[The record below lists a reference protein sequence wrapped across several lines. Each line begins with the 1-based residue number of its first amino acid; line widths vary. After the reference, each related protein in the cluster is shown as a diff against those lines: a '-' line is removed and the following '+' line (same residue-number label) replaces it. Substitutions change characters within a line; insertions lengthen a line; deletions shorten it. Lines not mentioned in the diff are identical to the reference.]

1 MSGPFMHMWFH
12 TQPQDTVLFK
22 TWNVTDAGTMAWV
35 CAVIVVTGI
44 VLEAMKFGRWK
55 IEKWQ
60 KQREEVLTR
69 SYFARLFSPI
79 HVAQSILFMVQL
91 CFSYVLMLI
100 FMTFSVWLGLAVVVG
115 LGIAKTFF
123 QKIMMMD
130 MMEMYF
136 HFRIQEP
143 ILFRQWK
150 PTDTPGYV
158 FSCISI
164 FIIAF
169 CLELL
174 KFGRQW
180 MTRKPRP
187 FLVTDVCCST
197 TEGIW
202 EIPSEDPPRGKISV
216 VPFTMESISDWKHFV
231 SSCLFFAQNFVEYSL
246 MLIAM
251 TYNYPFLLS
260 LLGGHALGYFL
271 VGPLMTIKE
280 NDAAGTCCS

>member
-1 MSGPFMHMWFH
+1 
-12 TQPQDTVLFK
+12 
-22 TWNVTDAGTMAWV
+22 
-35 CAVIVVTGI
+35 
-44 VLEAMKFGRWK
+44 
-55 IEKWQ
+55 
-60 KQREEVLTR
+60 
-69 SYFARLFSPI
+69 
-79 HVAQSILFMVQL
+79 
-91 CFSYVLMLI
+91 
-100 FMTFSVWLGLAVVVG
+100 
-115 LGIAKTFF
+115 
-123 QKIMMMD
+123 MMMD

-164 FIIAF
+164 SIIAF

-187 FLVTDVCCST
+187 FLVFFEFRIFIKNSNFQVTDVCCTT

-202 EIPSEDPPRGKISV
+202 DIPSEEPPRGKISV

-271 VGPLMTIKE
+271 VGPLMTVKE